1 MRKLNIGKIQIA
13 GILFF
18 SIYIFEACY
27 LIATLSFHWLN
38 VLFILQFPF
47 AAYISLVKGDIVND
61 KNAASIRRDY
71 FWAFSIAQL
80 IMFIQYILGW

>member
-1 MRKLNIGKIQIA
+1 MSKIQIA

-27 LIATLSFHWLN
+27 LIATLPLYWWN

-47 AAYISLVKGDIVND
+47 AAYISLVKGDIIND

-71 FWAFSIAQL
+71 FGAFSIVQL